1 MIEIWPFKMGVML
14 ARTCRRKKCSNEITT
29 IDRFVLEPRR
39 KSLLEMKQQQTN
51 LENYMDVYFVCD
63 GGNGSCLRF
72 KCAAVVVYR
81 F

>member
-1 MIEIWPFKMGVML
+1 MIEIWPFKMGVIL
-14 ARTCRRKKCSNEITT
+14 ARTCRGKKCSNEITT

-51 LENYMDVYFVCD
+51 LDNYMDVYFVCD
-63 GGNGSCLRF
+63 GGNGSSLRF